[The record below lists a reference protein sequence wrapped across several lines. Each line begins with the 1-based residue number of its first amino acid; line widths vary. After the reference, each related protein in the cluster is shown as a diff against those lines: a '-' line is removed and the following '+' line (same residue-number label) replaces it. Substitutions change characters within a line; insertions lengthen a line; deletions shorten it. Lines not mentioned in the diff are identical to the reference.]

1 MQEQKANS
9 SKLISLLPI
18 IALLVFSSYFVI
30 ESYLNYK
37 SAETSDV
44 ILTPKGLFQAAK
56 SMAEQALVVEK
67 NILNTLSISLIML
80 FISVTIALLLY
91 KSSKKTIK
99 LKQDRKKSSKLINIM
114 PITTLLTFNTYF
126 IIASY
131 LNYKSTEA
139 SDAVLA
145 SIGLHQAAENMAQ
158 QAIVVEKNLSETF
171 SISLGIL
178 FLSIIIVLISY
189 KSSKIELED

>member
-67 NILNTLSISLIML
+67 N
-80 FISVTIALLLY
+80 
-91 KSSKKTIK
+91 
-99 LKQDRKKSSKLINIM
+99 
-114 PITTLLTFNTYF
+114 
-126 IIASY
+126 
-131 LNYKSTEA
+131 
-139 SDAVLA
+139 
-145 SIGLHQAAENMAQ
+145 
-158 QAIVVEKNLSETF
+158 LSETF